1 MTKRYFTAMDYDKL
15 IYFQMPKVLMYAEKY
30 KNLGNDA
37 KLLYMVCFDLIKV
50 SMTNHGK
57 RDKNGNIQC
66 WKDENGYF
74 IRLSLEKIQKI
85 MRCGKG
91 KAVQLKQKLEKYNLL
106 EQKRIGLNKANLLYV
121 MQLEYTKEDICVIN
135 EVEES
140 LMKDDLEDDPDNIG
154 EPPTSTEST
163 EVRKSDF
170 RKFENRT
177 SGSSK
182 IGLQE
187 VRKSDPINNNINKN
201 KINNN
206 NKEKVEKKEMNV
218 VVVNNNLKQEKESVQ
233 VNNDI
238 ELMNKIIGQA
248 NSLNIPM
255 DDMLADLLLKAGDKD
270 IDRIINALKAA
281 DQWRRGKEKKKEK
294 IENWTGVLIE
304 AVKNGWQPVPETLA
318 GKNKISA
325 TWNMTSKTNLDDLYE
340 L

>member
-1 MTKRYFTAMDYDKL
+1 
-15 IYFQMPKVLMYAEKY
+15 
-30 KNLGNDA
+30 
-37 KLLYMVCFDLIKV
+37 
-50 SMTNHGK
+50 
-57 RDKNGNIQC
+57 
-66 WKDENGYF
+66 
-74 IRLSLEKIQKI
+74 
-85 MRCGKG
+85 
-91 KAVQLKQKLEKYNLL
+91 
-106 EQKRIGLNKANLLYV
+106 
-121 MQLEYTKEDICVIN
+121 
-135 EVEES
+135 
-140 LMKDDLEDDPDNIG
+140 
-154 EPPTSTEST
+154 
-163 EVRKSDF
+163 
-170 RKFENRT
+170 
-177 SGSSK
+177 
-182 IGLQE
+182 
-187 VRKSDPINNNINKN
+187 
-201 KINNN
+201 
-206 NKEKVEKKEMNV
+206 MNV